1 MYEKI
6 GDNEAV
12 FFFDVDRNNGTV
24 YIINNL
30 LTDRK
35 VSYTVSVR
43 RILFAKN
50 KEEVS
55 AFADFVCMLLKW

>member
-35 VSYTVSVR
+35 VSYTVSVK
-43 RILFAKN
+43 RILFA
-50 KEEVS
+50 S
-55 AFADFVCMLLKW
+55 LLLMSLCVCV

>member
-43 RILFAKN
+43 RILFARLLLL
-50 KEEVS
+50 S
-55 AFADFVCMLLKW
+55 LCVCF